1 MEDPTKGGSMNV
13 FGKSYR
19 CELPSDYVHM
29 LNCICEFEDATGT
42 KCFDGGLFQQG
53 ANKLDTSQ
61 WSHVINNAYMK
72 PSVKRPY
79 YYIINLENPGK
90 SGVSD
95 DDKKKI
101 SNSGTRYGNSVQPI
115 MQIKCGDEV
124 WNDNSVKQYRY
135 KLNAVY
141 IDYLRAPEYLSI
153 DSDILD
159 DIADNSAVIEF
170 PDYVVY
176 EIINE
181 IVKLVM
187 ENGQNPRIQ
196 TNPPVNQTVA

>member
-1 MEDPTKGGSMNV
+1 
-13 FGKSYR
+13 
-19 CELPSDYVHM
+19 M
-29 LNCICEFEDATGT
+29 LNCICEFEDLTGT
-42 KCFDGGLFQQG
+42 RCEEGGKFQQG

-61 WSHVINNAYMK
+61 WSHIINNAYMQ

-79 YYIINLENPGK
+79 YYIINIDEPNK
-90 SGVSD
+90 SGTSQTLS
-95 DDKKKI
+95 DDKKKEVRDSQGNI
-101 SNSGTRYGNSVQPI
+101 RHERYGNSVLPI
-115 MQIKCGDEV
+115 MQIKCGKL
-124 WNDNSVKQYRY
+124 SPRY
-135 KLNAVY
+135 ELKAVY

-153 DSDILD
+153 DPDILD

>member
-1 MEDPTKGGSMNV
+1 
-13 FGKSYR
+13 
-19 CELPSDYVHM
+19 M
-29 LNCICEFEDATGT
+29 LNCICEFRDKTGT
-42 KCFDGGLFQQG
+42 RCTEGGLFQQG

-79 YYIINLENPGK
+79 YYIINIEDPDK
-90 SGVSD
+90 SNIIS
-95 DDKKKI
+95 DDKKKEI
-101 SNSGTRYGNSVQPI
+101 SKDQNGDYIRTGIRYGNSVQPI
-115 MQIKCGDEV
+115 MQIKCG
-124 WNDNSVKQYRY
+124 NNPRY
-135 KLNAVY
+135 ELVAVY
-141 IDYLRAPEYLSI
+141 IDYLRAPEYLSL
-153 DSDILD
+153 DRDILD
-159 DIADNSAVIEF
+159 DIADNSQVIEF